1 MHLAIDVRKPHHWQ
15 DISSEETRNRPA
27 LSEEVATDLVVIG
40 GGVTGLAAALA
51 ASEAGSRVVLLEL
64 DRIGAAASGRSNG
77 QIIPHHSRH
86 SPSEIEALLGSA
98 RGTRYNAMVARAAA
112 EVFGLIDRRA
122 IKCDAV
128 QNGWI
133 QAAHAPSKVERLR
146 RYQDEWCAFG
156 ARAEWLD
163 ADGMRERTGSHIYVA
178 GWQAH
183 DGGHVNPYA
192 YCQGLGRAVE
202 SAGGLIFTDSPVTSI
217 CREGAG
223 WRVGTPEGA
232 VVADQVLIANNAI
245 ASTFWPR
252 LSKTA
257 VPVKVYQ
264 VATSPIGANLR
275 GLVLPGNQAMSDTRL
290 DIRAFRYDA
299 RGGLVSVG
307 VHSLWH
313 NATVRGRRNGRRII
327 AATFPELSQVG
338 IAAYWE
344 GILGV
349 VPERLPRLMRLA
361 AGLVFAGVYS
371 GRGMALGTAFGGVVG
386 RWMAGALS
394 ESELPLPVTEGLVTI
409 PLHGL
414 AVQVGR
420 FVHPFHRLRDRMA

>member
-1 MHLAIDVRKPHHWQ
+1 MHRAIDVRKSHHWQ
-15 DISSEETRNRPA
+15 NIASEETRNRPA
-27 LSEEVATDLVVIG
+27 LSGEVRTDLVVIG
-40 GGVTGLAAALA
+40 GGVTGLAVALA
-51 ASEAGSRVVLLEL
+51 AAEARSRVVLLEL
-64 DRIGAAASGRSNG
+64 DGIGAAASGRSNG

-86 SPSEIEALLGSA
+86 TPSEIEALLGTS
-98 RGTRYNAMVARAAA
+98 RGTRYNTMVAGAAA
-112 EVFGLIDRRA
+112 EVFGLVARHA
-122 IKCDAV
+122 IRCDAV

-133 QAAHAPSKVERLR
+133 QAAHALSKVARLR
-146 RYQDEWCAFG
+146 RYQDEWRAFG
-156 ARAEWLD
+156 APSEWLD
-163 ADGMRERTGSHIYVA
+163 ADGMRERTGCHIYPG
-178 GWQAH
+178 GWQAR

-202 SAGGLIFTDSPVTSI
+202 SAGGMIFTGSPVTSLL
-217 CREGAG
+217 REGAG
-223 WRVGTPEGA
+223 WRVKTPEGA
-232 VVADQVLIANNAI
+232 VVADQVLIANNAV

-264 VATSPIGANLR
+264 VATSPISDNLR

-299 RGGLVSVG
+299 LGGLVSVG

-313 NATVRGRRNGRRII
+313 NAGARGRRNGRRII
-327 AATFPELSQVG
+327 AATFPELAQVG
-338 IAAYWE
+338 IASYWE
-344 GILGV
+344 GVLGV

-361 AGLVFAGVYS
+361 PGVVFAGVYS
-371 GRGMALGTAFGGVVG
+371 GRGMALGTAFGSVVG
-386 RWMAGALS
+386 RWMSGALS
-394 ESELPLPVTEGLVTI
+394 ETELPLPVIEGLVTI

-420 FVHPFHRLRDRMA
+420 FVHPVHRLRDRMT